1 MEVRVDGCKLLVA
14 RKSIVTPLN
23 QQHPTNNN
31 QQTTINKQPMTTDQH
46 LAELG
51 IKLPTAPTPAG
62 NYVASMQ
69 VGNLLYISGAICLV
83 NGEMTHTGKIG
94 ETRDIAYGQAAAR
107 VCALNLLAV
116 AKGALG
122 DLDKVSRV
130 VQLNGFVNG
139 VPGFA
144 DSPAVINGASDTMVE
159 ILGDRGRHTRAAV
172 AVTGLPLDTTVEIQA
187 IFEVA

>member
-1 MEVRVDGCKLLVA
+1 
-14 RKSIVTPLN
+14 
-23 QQHPTNNN
+23 
-31 QQTTINKQPMTTDQH
+31 MTTDQK

-51 IKLPTAPTPAG
+51 IELPFAPTPAG
-62 NYVASMQ
+62 NYVSAMQ
-69 VGNLLYISGAICLV
+69 VGNLLYLSGAICLV

-94 ETRDIAYGQAAAR
+94 ETRDILYGQEAAK

-116 AKGALG
+116 AKKQLG
-122 DLDKVSRV
+122 DLDKVTRV

-139 VPGFA
+139 VPGFS
-144 DSPAVINGASDTMVE
+144 DSPAVINGASDLLVK

-172 AVTGLPLDTTVEIQA
+172 AVTGLPKDTTVEIQA

>member
-1 MEVRVDGCKLLVA
+1 
-14 RKSIVTPLN
+14 
-23 QQHPTNNN
+23 
-31 QQTTINKQPMTTDQH
+31 MTTEAK
-46 LAELG
+46 LAELN
-51 IKLPTAPTPAG
+51 IELPTAPAPAG
-62 NYVASMQ
+62 NYVPAML
-69 VGNLLYISGAICLV
+69 VGNLLYLSGAICAV

-116 AKGALG
+116 AKSQIS
-122 DLDKVSRV
+122 DLDKISRV

-144 DSPAVINGASDTMVE
+144 DSPAVINGASDLLVE

-172 AVTGLPLDTTVEIQA
+172 AVTGLPKDTTVEIQA
-187 IFEVA
+187 VFEVS

>member
-1 MEVRVDGCKLLVA
+1 
-14 RKSIVTPLN
+14 
-23 QQHPTNNN
+23 
-31 QQTTINKQPMTTDQH
+31 MTTDQR
-46 LAELG
+46 LKELG
-51 IKLPTAPTPAG
+51 IELPTAPTPAG
-62 NYVASMQ
+62 NYVAALQS
-69 VGNLLYISGAICLV
+69 GNLLYLSGAICLV

-94 ETRDIAYGQAAAR
+94 ETRDIAYGQEAAR

-116 AKGALG
+116 AKAHLG
-122 DLDKVSRV
+122 DLDKVNRV

-144 DSPAVINGASDTMVE
+144 DSPKVINGASDTMVE

-187 IFEVA
+187 VFEVAS